1 MADDLSKVWT
11 TVGSAGV
18 LNPADL
24 AKVTL
29 HQSIIQLGTEI
40 IAQPQTAATPNA
52 AISSN
57 LLHPPTI
64 QAVAR
69 YNVTSVDGLF
79 NPGMTPHSLGFKYV
93 LKLRCRGQVS
103 ANLIEV
109 NTETGIEHTRISF
122 SSDNKP
128 GFEVQSA
135 IENSGRESSVPFDFT
150 KNAYYVE
157 ATLTASA
164 LVLGH
169 PAAISIIQISAPNPT
184 GSI

>member
-1 MADDLSKVWT
+1 MADDLCKVWT

-40 IAQPQTAATPNA
+40 IAQPQTAATPGA
-52 AISSN
+52 AVSSN
-57 LLHPPTI
+57 LLHLPTI

-79 NPGMTPHSLGFKYV
+79 NPGMTPQHTDFKYV

-109 NTETGIEHTRISF
+109 NIETGIENTRISF

-135 IENSGRESSVPFDFT
+135 IEKSDSEVSSVPFDFT

-169 PAAISIIQISAPNPT
+169 PAAISIIQISAPNP
-184 GSI
+184 IH